1 MMMMMMMMMM
11 NGSAMN
17 PVGNLD
23 LPPLAIRGIHLEVF
37 CAFVALHSS
46 PCC

>member
-1 MMMMMMMMMM
+1 MMMMK

-23 LPPLAIRGIHLEVF
+23 LPPFAIRGVHLEVF
-37 CAFVALHSS
+37 GAVVPQHS
-46 PCC
+46 PPRA

>member
-1 MMMMMMMMMM
+1 MK

-23 LPPLAIRGIHLEVF
+23 LPPFAIRGVRLEVLG
-37 CAFVALHSS
+37 AVVALHSS
-46 PCC
+46 HCS

>member
-1 MMMMMMMMMM
+1 M

-17 PVGNLD
+17 PVGELD
-23 LPPLAIRGIHLEVF
+23 LPPLAARGVSLEVL
-37 CAFVALHSS
+37 CAVVALQGS